1 MNKMNIIDFQLNV
14 MRIKMSK
21 RRKRKKIEVSDFG
34 SSILIKDEKTNQLI
48 RPVDNAKFHI
58 VYPSNE
64 QRHLQRIDDHILVV
78 YRNRKLLNPINQE
91 SNEKRYLAGSMIRTL
106 GDRANIHERVTPNW
120 DSFLVMSH
128 GSKTNIAVD
137 KIDSYQILH
146 EALMHAINYQSIL
159 WDCCIADKK
168 AGRKIEKLREGLELL
183 VEHFKIK

>member
-1 MNKMNIIDFQLNV
+1 
-14 MRIKMSK
+14 MSK

-34 SSILIKDEKTNQLI
+34 ASILIKDEKTSQLI

-58 VYPSNE
+58 VYPSKE

-91 SNEKRYLAGSMIRTL
+91 SNEKRYLAGAMIRTL

-120 DSFLVMSH
+120 ESFLVMSH